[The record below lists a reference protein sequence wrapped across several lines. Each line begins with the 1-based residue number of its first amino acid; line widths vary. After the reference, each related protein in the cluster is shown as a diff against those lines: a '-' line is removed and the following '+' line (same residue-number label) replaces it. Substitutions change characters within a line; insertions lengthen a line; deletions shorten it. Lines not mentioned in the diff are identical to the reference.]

1 MSIDYRQFIKDIS
14 KIDLDDI
21 CSDWQWL
28 LNNEFSPIMVTLS
41 GDIFFSDN
49 GGSIHWLDT
58 GTGQLKKVAQSLND
72 FLAALEDIDNI
83 DNWLLASTVLD
94 LIESGLILKENQVYS
109 YKLMPIM
116 NGDYS
121 ITNFDATDMSV
132 HFSITGQTCR
142 QLQNVPDGTKI
153 NKVTI
158 QPPDFLDFIKK
169 DK

>member
-1 MSIDYRQFIKDIS
+1 MTIDYRQFIKDIS
-14 KIDLDDI
+14 KIDLGDI

-28 LNNEFSPIMVTLS
+28 LNNEYTPILVTLS
-41 GDIFFSDN
+41 GDMFLSDKES
-49 GGSIHWLDT
+49 SIHWLDT
-58 GTGQLKKVAQSLND
+58 GTGQLKKVAQSSND
-72 FLAALEDIDNI
+72 FFKALEDIDNI

-94 LIESGLILKENQVYS
+94 LIDSGLTLKENQVYS

-121 ITNFDATDMSV
+121 VTNFDATDMSV
-132 HFSITGQTCR
+132 HFSMTGQICR

-158 QPPDFLDFIKK
+158 QPPNFLDFIKK

>member
-1 MSIDYRQFIKDIS
+1 MTIDYRQFIKDIN

-28 LNNEFSPIMVTLS
+28 LNNEYSPIMVTLS
-41 GDIFFSDN
+41 GDAFLSDK

-58 GTGQLKKVAQSLND
+58 GTGQLKKVAQSSNG
-72 FLAALEDIDNI
+72 FYIGLEDIDNI
-83 DNWLLASTVLD
+83 DNWLSASTVLD
-94 LIESGLILKENQVYS
+94 LIESGLILKENEVYS

-121 ITNFDATDMSV
+121 VENFDATDMSV
-132 HFSITGQTCR
+132 HFSMTGQICR
-142 QLQNVPDGTKI
+142 QLHNVPDGTKI
-153 NKVTI
+153 NKVII
-158 QPPDFLDFIKK
+158 QPPNFSDFIKK

>member
-1 MSIDYRQFIKDIS
+1 MTIDYRQFIKDIS

-28 LNNEFSPIMVTLS
+28 LNNEYTPIVVTLS
-41 GDIFFSDN
+41 GDMFLSDKE
-49 GGSIHWLDT
+49 GSIHWLDA
-58 GTGQLKKVAQSLND
+58 GTGQLKKVAHSSND
-72 FLAALEDIDNI
+72 FFIGLEDFDNI

-94 LIESGLILKENQVYS
+94 LIDSGLTLKENQVYS

-121 ITNFDATDMSV
+121 VTNFDATDMSV
-132 HFSITGQTCR
+132 HFSMTGQICR

-158 QPPDFLDFIKK
+158 QPPNFLDFIKK

>member
-1 MSIDYRQFIKDIS
+1 MTIDFRQFIKALS

-28 LNNEFSPIMVTLS
+28 LNNQYSPIMVSCS
-41 GDIFFSDN
+41 GDVFLADSKGAIS
-49 GGSIHWLDT
+49 WLDT
-58 GTGQLKKVAQSLND
+58 GIGQLKKVADSTEQ
-72 FLAALEDIDNI
+72 FFIALEDIDNI

-94 LIESGLILKENQVYS
+94 LIESGLILKENEVYS

-121 ITNFDATDMSV
+121 LTNFDATDISV
-132 HFSITGQTCR
+132 HFSMTGQICR
-142 QLQNVPDGTKI
+142 QLQNVPNGTKI
-153 NKVTI
+153 NKVSI
-158 QPPDFLDFIKK
+158 APYNFLDFLKK

>member
-1 MSIDYRQFIKDIS
+1 MTIDYRQFIKEIS

-28 LNNEFSPIMVTLS
+28 LNNEYLPIMVTLS
-41 GDIFFSDN
+41 GDIFLSDN

-58 GTGQLKKVAQSLND
+58 GTGQLKKVAQSSND
-72 FLAALEDIDNI
+72 FFKGLEDVDNI

-94 LIESGLILKENQVYS
+94 LIESGLILNENQVYS

-121 ITNFDATDMSV
+121 VTNFDATDMSV

-153 NKVTI
+153 KKVTI
-158 QPPDFLDFIKK
+158 QPPNFLDFIKK

>member
-1 MSIDYRQFIKDIS
+1 MTIDYRQFIKDIS

-28 LNNEFSPIMVTLS
+28 LNKEYSPILVTLS
-41 GDIFFSDN
+41 GDIFLSDKD
-49 GGSIHWLDT
+49 GAISWLDT
-58 GTGQLKKVAQSLND
+58 GIGQLKKIAQSSNE
-72 FLAALEDIDNI
+72 FLSALTDIDNI

-94 LIESGLILKENQVYS
+94 LIESGLILKENEVYS

-116 NGDYS
+116 NGDFS
-121 ITNFDATDMSV
+121 LTNFEATDISV
-132 HFSITGQTCR
+132 HFSMTGQTCR
-142 QLQNVPDGTKI
+142 QLQNVPDGTRI

-158 QPPDFLDFIKK
+158 APVNFLDYIKK